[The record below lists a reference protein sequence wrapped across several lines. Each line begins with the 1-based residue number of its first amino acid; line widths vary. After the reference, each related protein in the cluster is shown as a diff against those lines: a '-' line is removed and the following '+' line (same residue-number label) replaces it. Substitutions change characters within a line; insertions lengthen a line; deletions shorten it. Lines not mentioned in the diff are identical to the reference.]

1 MTSKIEKVRVIINF
15 LVSNFLQKWAGNL
28 IKLFTSFNIFAF
40 VRAVCCATPNGYMVW
55 WYMLAMILNS
65 WWTLVWIKINSFSPL
80 ILISVI
86 GNCEEE
92 LPKKPVGRQLVVCR
106 PTVGWLSA
114 VCRPTVGRQT
124 ADRFCPKYRLPVGRQ
139 LTDSRPTGFLG
150 SSSSQLPS
158 YLYCLSYISCND
170 SFENLGF
177 TDKQCIVVDILFE
190 RQFDIWK
197 MNYYWLISGLEG
209 SSTL

>member
-1 MTSKIEKVRVIINF
+1 MVRRPTEKPRGLCEHLSTYMLHLGAVPRNVNLTQCLDMTSKIDKVRVIINF

-86 GNCEEE
+86 FT
-92 LPKKPVGRQLVVCR
+92 VCHTF
-106 PTVGWLSA
+106 PLMTVLRIWGL
-114 VCRPTVGRQT
+114 
-124 ADRFCPKYRLPVGRQ
+124 
-139 LTDSRPTGFLG
+139 LTNNAL
-150 SSSSQLPS
+150 
-158 YLYCLSYISCND
+158 
-170 SFENLGF
+170 
-177 TDKQCIVVDILFE
+177 
-190 RQFDIWK
+190 
-197 MNYYWLISGLEG
+197 
-209 SSTL
+209 